1 MNGSGRLGKPWRI
14 LVRFG
19 LWWAGLFGLIGT
31 GNCPCCGQ
39 PGCPG
44 GAVSTGLL
52 AALAAGLLALF
63 PRAGKK
69 SRAAESPQ
77 GDADAEQAGSP

>member
-1 MNGSGRLGKPWRI
+1 MKGSRRLGKLWRI

-39 PGCPG
+39 AGCPG
-44 GAVSTGLL
+44 GLVGAGLF
-52 AALAAGLLALF
+52 AALAAFVMALF
-63 PRAGKK
+63 PRADKK
-69 SRAAESPQ
+69 SQAVESPST
-77 GDADAEQAGSP
+77 AEKSGG

>member
-1 MNGSGRLGKPWRI
+1 MKGLGILGKLWRI
-14 LVRFG
+14 LARFG

-44 GAVSTGLL
+44 GVAGAGLFATL
-52 AALAAGLLALF
+52 AAFFMTLF
-63 PRAGKK
+63 PWADKK
-69 SRAAESPQ
+69 SQAAKSAEAAEKEETKPS
-77 GDADAEQAGSP
+77 

>member
-1 MNGSGRLGKPWRI
+1 MKEGDALSKLWRI
-14 LVRFG
+14 LARFG

-44 GAVSTGLL
+44 AVAGGGLL
-52 AALAAGLLALF
+52 AGVVAGLLAVF
-63 PRAGKK
+63 PWAKKKRSAGATATPP
-69 SRAAESPQ
+69 RERR
-77 GDADAEQAGSP
+77 

>member
-1 MNGSGRLGKPWRI
+1 LVRGRGELGKLWRI

-44 GAVSTGLL
+44 GAAGAGLF
-52 AALAAGLLALF
+52 AAIAAGLLAVF
-63 PRAGKK
+63 PWAGKR
-69 SRAAESPQ
+69 SRTVESSD
-77 GDADAEQAGSP
+77 GEADKEKTKP